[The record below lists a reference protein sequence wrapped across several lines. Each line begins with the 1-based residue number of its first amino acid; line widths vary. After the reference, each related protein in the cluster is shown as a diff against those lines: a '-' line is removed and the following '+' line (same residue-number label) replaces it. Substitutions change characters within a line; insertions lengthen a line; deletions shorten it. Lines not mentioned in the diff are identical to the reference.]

1 MNRIWMDRQI
11 DRRDGFKRSSTC
23 HLFDIIIVSLLLLS
37 LSFLLLLSLSI
48 LLLLLLLLL
57 LFLLLLLSFLSS
69 LSLLFLMLLF
79 VCPIVDLLFD
89 APPLNAGAVPGP
101 LCTSPCPWW
110 GETLLYINTLLKKT
124 RKSDPLY
131 PTLPYHCFTKAFW
144 TLVANSVKVAFHSD
158 SVACQATVMP

>member
-1 MNRIWMDRQI
+1 MDRQI

-89 APPLNAGAVPGP
+89 APPQCRCSPRTALHLSVPVVGGD
-101 LCTSPCPWW
+101 TFV
-110 GETLLYINTLLKKT
+110 YKHAIKKKREKAT
-124 RKSDPLY
+124 HFTPLY
-131 PTLPYHCFTKAFW
+131 PIIVSLKHFERWLRILLKLRSIVIAWHARPR
-144 TLVANSVKVAFHSD
+144 
-158 SVACQATVMP
+158 